1 MGGYEHSRRAIVY
14 SRLPGRY
21 AGRMRHAVILAGGS
35 GIRLWPMSR
44 TREPK
49 QLLPL
54 IGGKSLLAL
63 AFERLDG
70 LVPPQRRWVC
80 AAEAHRDAV
89 LAALP
94 GLSDERYLG
103 EPVGRDTLAA
113 LAYASAVIARADEEA
128 TIVVLTADHLIEPLD
143 TFQGVVSSGF
153 EAAESG
159 PGVLVTFGITPTYP
173 ATGFGYL
180 RLGETFLA
188 HARRVEEFREKPDAA
203 TAERWVA
210 EGSDR
215 YLWNSGMFVWK
226 APAFL
231 ECVQRYEPA
240 ASEAVRMIVD
250 ARGTPAFAQTIE
262 RIYPGLR
269 KISVDFAV
277 MEKASRDPMVK
288 VAAVPMALSWKDI
301 GSWPAFAE
309 TCPMDNQGN
318 RLAAAR
324 HVLLETTKTLV
335 VSEDPAHLIATF
347 GCDDLVIVHTK
358 SATLIC
364 NRDRADELKKL
375 HALASEKY
383 GPDYV

>member
-1 MGGYEHSRRAIVY
+1 
-14 SRLPGRY
+14 
-21 AGRMRHAVILAGGS
+21 MRHAVILAGGS
-35 GIRLWPMSR
+35 GTRLWPMSR

-54 IGGKSLLAL
+54 FRGKSLLGL

-70 LVPPQRRWVC
+70 LVPLRQRWVC
-80 AAEAHRDAV
+80 AAEMHREAV

-94 GLSDERYLG
+94 GLSADRYLG
-103 EPVGRDTLAA
+103 EPMGRDTLAA
-113 LAYASAVIARADEEA
+113 LAYATAVIARADPEA
-128 TIVVLTADHLIEPLD
+128 TIFVLTADHLIEPRE
-143 TFQGVVSSGF
+143 TFQSVVSSGF

-159 PGVLVTFGITPTYP
+159 PGVLVTFGIAPTYA

-180 RLGETFLA
+180 RLGNVFLA
-188 HARRVEEFREKPDAA
+188 HARKVEEFREKPDAA

-210 EGSDR
+210 EGPER

-231 ECVQRYEPA
+231 DCVQSYEPA
-240 ASEAVRMIVD
+240 AFRGIRAIAD
-250 ARGTPAFAQTIE
+250 AWGTAGFGETIGE
-262 RIYPGLR
+262 VYPGLK

-277 MEKASRDPMVK
+277 MEKASRDPRVK
-288 VAAVPMALSWKDI
+288 VAAVPMALSWRDI

-309 TCPMDNQGN
+309 TCPTDDAGN
-318 RLAAAR
+318 SLAAAK

-335 VSEDPAHLIATF
+335 VSDDSAHLIAAF

-358 SATLIC
+358 TATLVC
-364 NRDRADELKKL
+364 RKDRAEDLKRL
-375 HALASEKY
+375 HALAAEKY